1 MTTSTSLQEPAA
13 SPPGPATTGRHPADA
28 IGRRWLGR
36 VLLVLLLSALLLPL
50 VPLALSSVGEAYFAP
65 QVLPETLGLRAWRIV
80 LARDGGTWPAL
91 LDSVR
96 VAGAVTVL
104 AVLVG
109 LPAGRALGQYR
120 FTGRH
125 AVEVLL
131 LAPVLVPPIAVAI
144 GLHGVLLRV
153 GLTGSMVG
161 VVLVHL
167 VPVLPYVV
175 LVLAG
180 TFANLDPDYESQA
193 RSLGA
198 GPLGVLW
205 TVTLPAIAPG
215 LATAAFFGFLV
226 SWGQYAL
233 TLVIGGGQVVTLP
246 ILLFAAASG
255 GDTAVTSALA
265 LFTAGPALLLLAV
278 NAWAVT
284 GRAVPIGG
292 VR

>member
-1 MTTSTSLQEPAA
+1 VVVA
-13 SPPGPATTGRHPADA
+13 
-28 IGRRWLGR
+28 
-36 VLLVLLLSALLLPL
+36 LVLAALLLPL
-50 VPLALSSVGEAYFAP
+50 LPLAVSSVGQGYFFP
-65 QVLPETLGLRAWRIV
+65 QVVPETIGLRAWRLI
-80 LARDGGTWPAL
+80 LAPGAETWPAL
-91 LDSVR
+91 IDTV
-96 VAGAVTVL
+96 VL
-104 AVLVG
+104 AGTVTLVALVIA
-109 LPAGRALGQYR
+109 LPAGRALGLYR
-120 FTGRH
+120 FRGRH
-125 AVEVLL
+125 TVEFLL

-144 GLHGVLLRV
+144 GLYGALLRV
-153 GLTGSMVG
+153 GLTGSMAG

-180 TFANLDPDYESQA
+180 TFANLDPDYEAQA

-198 GPLGVLW
+198 GPVAVFR

-215 LATAAFFGFLV
+215 LATAAFFAFLV
-226 SWGQYAL
+226 TWGQYAL

-246 ILLFAAASG
+246 ILLFASASG

-265 LFTAGPALLLLAV
+265 IFTAAPALLLLAV